1 MRRKSAFFFLFF
13 FFEEREPARLA
24 EITAKYSPN
33 SGFPNTS
40 SGEVGGRCSPGAHQR
55 RVSEFSC
62 QYCVLEIF

>member
-1 MRRKSAFFFLFF
+1 ML
-13 FFEEREPARLA
+13 FFEERGPARLA
-24 EITAKYSPN
+24 EVTAKYSPN

-62 QYCVLEIF
+62 QYCIFEIF